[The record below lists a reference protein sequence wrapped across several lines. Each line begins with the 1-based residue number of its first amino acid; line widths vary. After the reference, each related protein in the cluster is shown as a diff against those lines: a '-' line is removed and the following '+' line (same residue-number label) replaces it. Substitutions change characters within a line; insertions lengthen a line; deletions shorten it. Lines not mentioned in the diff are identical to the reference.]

1 MDYELK
7 ESRTGVIIDLKALGN
22 NIKALKANLPKGAEL
37 AAVVKAN
44 AYGHG
49 AVEISRAAI
58 ANGAELLCFAT
69 ASETCE
75 VLKADVEAPMLV
87 MGAPMQDSLDIIVD
101 FGVRQCVFLPQH
113 VLELQ
118 KKAEEKNGE
127 ALVHIKIDT
136 GMNRIGIKT
145 LEEFEAVLETMIR
158 CDRVTFEGMFT
169 HFSVSDETDK
179 EFSIK
184 QAEKFDLFY
193 QMAKDKGF
201 SPIRHVCNSGAIID
215 MPEYAFDFVR
225 AGIAMYGYYPS
236 NEVFKER
243 VKLQPV
249 MRVLSHI
256 VHLKTV
262 LPGESVSYGRTF
274 TAEKP
279 MLVATVP
286 IGYGDGFN
294 RLLSG
299 KGEMLVAGKRVKILG
314 RVCMDMTMIDVTD
327 IEGVKLGDIVT
338 VLGQDGDQSIS
349 AEDHADICGTIPYE
363 ILLSFTPRLPR
374 VYIND

>member
-1 MDYELK
+1 M
-7 ESRTGVIIDLKALGN
+7 
-22 NIKALKANLPKGAEL
+22 
-37 AAVVKAN
+37 
-44 AYGHG
+44 
-49 AVEISRAAI
+49 
-58 ANGAELLCFAT
+58 
-69 ASETCE
+69 
-75 VLKADVEAPMLV
+75 
-87 MGAPMQDSLDIIVD
+87 
-101 FGVRQCVFLPQH
+101 
-113 VLELQ
+113 
-118 KKAEEKNGE
+118 
-127 ALVHIKIDT
+127 HIKIDT

-179 EFSIK
+179 DFSIK

-262 LPGESVSYGRTF
+262 LPGESISYGRTF
-274 TAEKP
+274 TAENP

-299 KGEMLVAGKRVKILG
+299 KGEMLVAGKRAKILG